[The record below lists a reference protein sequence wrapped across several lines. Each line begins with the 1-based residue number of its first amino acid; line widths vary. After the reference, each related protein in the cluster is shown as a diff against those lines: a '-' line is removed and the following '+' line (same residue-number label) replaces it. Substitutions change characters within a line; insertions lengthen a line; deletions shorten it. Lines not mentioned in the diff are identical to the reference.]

1 MTTAIRKSERGELL
15 DRLDGLFSAVVSDIL
30 DQLGHRD
37 QVMAA
42 RLRPLYPEARVVGYA
57 RTVLATP
64 SAEIPDRK
72 EDRYKMELAAIESLT
87 DGEVMVVST
96 IEHCFWGELLSIAA
110 RRRGARGI
118 VIDGYTRDVSGIT
131 DLRFPTFVTGIH
143 AADALG
149 RVNVVEFGGEIL
161 SGGVQVRHGD
171 LVIGDFDGVTVIPA
185 EIAEEVISL
194 AEEKVS
200 GEDIVRVK
208 LEEGMSVSEAFH
220 RYGVL

>member
-64 SAEIPDRK
+64 SAEIPERK
-72 EDRYKMELAAIESLT
+72 EDRYKMELAAIESLV

-110 RRRGARGI
+110 RQRGARGI

>member
-64 SAEIPDRK
+64 SAEIPERK
-72 EDRYKMELAAIESLT
+72 EDRYKMELAAIESLV

-110 RRRGARGI
+110 RQRGARGI

-194 AEEKVS
+194 AEEKVN